1 MKFFSRIKNIF
12 FKRKMKLLMPGPDVD
27 KTAQIALKERNPDKI
42 IEILNNSSYILT
54 SEEISTLISRLPIKR
69 RVEGMKIAKN
79 YLMPYD
85 LFELINNKL
94 DNLSKVEAISEFQD
108 NIDLY
113 EIYEIFN
120 NMAPDRRVAAL
131 EKCIDRFD
139 PASLGE
145 LIETYIPISERG
157 DMLYKYDSLI
167 DSFSKAA
174 IIMKMIPD
182 ESIDALK
189 KYCGEINS
197 SNICYIISSLP
208 STHVAGALRVSY
220 NQLNSNQ
227 IRNIIMYNVPEKQ
240 RVDLLEICSDKLD
253 ISARTDIIRYGI
265 PEKEIENAVTAL
277 ADYLDKEH
285 VSGIVED
292 LKLSAK
298 FLKVLNEK
306 FGLSKEDIS

>member
-1 MKFFSRIKNIF
+1 MNFFARIKNIF
-12 FKRKMKLLMPGPDVD
+12 FKKKMKRLVAGPDPD

-42 IEILNNSSYILT
+42 LEILNNSSYILT
-54 SEEISTLISRLPIKR
+54 SEEITTLISRLPIKR

-79 YLMPYD
+79 YLMPYN
-85 LFELINNKL
+85 LFELINYKL
-94 DNLSKVEAISEFQD
+94 DNLSKVEALSEFQD
-108 NIDLY
+108 DIDLY

-139 PASLGE
+139 PSSLGE
-145 LIETYIPISERG
+145 LIEVYIPISERG

-167 DSFSKAA
+167 DPFSKAA

-182 ESIDALK
+182 ESIEALK
-189 KYCGEINS
+189 KYCTEINS

-208 STHVAGALRVSY
+208 STHVEGALRVSY

-240 RVDLLEICSDKLD
+240 RLNLLEICSDKLD
-253 ISARTDIIRYGI
+253 IAARTDIIRYGI
-265 PEKEIENAVTAL
+265 PEKEIENAVTTL

-292 LKLSAK
+292 LKISAK

-306 FGLSKEDIS
+306 FGLKEEDVK